1 MPRMSAPTVAAVAA
15 AVAVVLA
22 GGVSPVA
29 AQQAPAPGAAQ
40 GTDGRVTRLKMSLDK
55 VLPLLNT
62 AVVHVRTP
70 SESQLAA
77 GDKTLESARDGV
89 KVTHLTGLRV
99 SDDLAIVSVPDVT
112 PAPTSYDVA
121 LYDGWLPA
129 AVVATDETGLYAL
142 LQVSGRRDAAPK
154 IDAAPITPGFV
165 VGAVS
170 VGTTFDIRT
179 VWLEPGDKIDL
190 PPGAAV
196 WAVDGRFAGL
206 TSAVDGGTIII
217 PGADVLAS
225 ADELRGKVKPAVA
238 PAR

>member
-1 MPRMSAPTVAAVAA
+1 MSAPTVAALAA
-15 AVAVVLA
+15 AVVVVA
-22 GGVSPVA
+22 GPRIPAA
-29 AQQAPAPGAAQ
+29 AQEAPAQDPG
-40 GTDGRVTRLKMSLDK
+40 RRPTRLTMSLDK

-62 AVVHVRTP
+62 AVVKVRTP

-77 GDKTLESARDGV
+77 GDKTLEAARDGV
-89 KVTHLTGLRV
+89 KMTHLTGIRV
-99 SDDLAIVSVPDVT
+99 SDELAIVAVPDVD

-129 AVVATDETGLYAL
+129 PVVATDDRGLYAL
-142 LQVSGRRDAAPK
+142 LRVSGRRDAAPK
-154 IDAAPITPGFV
+154 LDPAPIAPGWV

-170 VGTTFDIRT
+170 VAGKLEIPR

-190 PPGAAV
+190 PPGATV
-196 WAVDGRFAGL
+196 WATDGRFAGL

-225 ADELRGKVKPAVA
+225 AEELTAKVPPAAA
-238 PAR
+238 PVR